1 MNLLACI
8 ETLRRNMKTLKII
21 LIVYLIVIALYDAM
35 LVLFSHNAH
44 ARFITDKVPV
54 YWTLFATIGC
64 FVLTK
69 VGKGIAHLFLSKDED
84 FYG

>member
-1 MNLLACI
+1 VILECI
-8 ETLRRNMKTLKII
+8 EALRRNMKTLKIL
-21 LIVYLIVIALYDAM
+21 LIIYLVVIALYDAM

-44 ARFITDKVPV
+44 ARFLTDKFPV
-54 YWTLFATIGC
+54 YWTLFSIVGC
-64 FVLTK
+64 FLLIK

>member
-1 MNLLACI
+1 MILKCI
-8 ETLRRNMKTLKII
+8 EALRRNMKTLKIV

-35 LVLFSHNAH
+35 LVLFSHSAH

-54 YWTLFATIGC
+54 YWTLFAIVGC
-64 FVLTK
+64 FLLIK